1 VCRSWALIAA
11 APRPAAPHP
20 PPPPQALLDQ
30 LHHSSPAFRAGPTAV
45 LDAPDEEGATALIL
59 AARGGHAECLRLLLA
74 RGAALEAQS
83 RRSDSGSALH
93 EAAARRHAAALD
105 VLLEAGASPF
115 VENGRGYTAMD
126 LGCSTKAAE
135 LLRRM
140 EAGALWRGWV
150 LQKVPRLG
158 GLSTEWQRRW
168 AVVCH
173 RLPRPGAPPER
184 RLAHVVLLCY
194 KGTDAFAPA
203 CRAWLDGAR
212 AAEAPA
218 PRGGRPRGA
227 VALHRKHAAPA
238 GASAAGGPREGGF
251 QLAFRPDDESPPGV
265 AAFRAFLA
273 AADSATRAA
282 AAGGGGGGAPAR
294 VAPPPSA
301 GAARPPRASSP
312 RFSPLG
318 AGAAAATASDAA
330 LAARL
335 QQEEDDALL
344 AARLARRGD
353 AGGGGAH
360 LAPAPSGPP
369 MSQPSSD
376 VGAFY
381 PTIRFAD
388 DRAAAAAAAASH
400 SPLGA
405 ASSLAASAWPSA
417 PPAPGATPPPAS
429 TTEEDDLCVVCQDA
443 PARVGLVHGS
453 SAHKCCCRACAA
465 ELCGPRGS
473 GKCPLCNQRITSV
486 LDVF

>member
-1 VCRSWALIAA
+1 VSFSARRRRSPPLTA
-11 APRPAAPHP
+11 P
-20 PPPPQALLDQ
+20 PPAPQTLLDQ
-30 LHHSSPAFRAGPTAV
+30 LHHSSPAFRAGPAAV
-45 LDAPDEEGATALIL
+45 LDALDEEGATAVIL

-83 RRSDSGSALH
+83 RRADSGSALH
-93 EAAARRHAAALD
+93 EAVARRHAAAID
-105 VLLEAGASPF
+105 VLLAAGASPF

-140 EAGALWRGWV
+140 EVGALWRGWV

-194 KGTDAFAPA
+194 KGTDAFAPS

-238 GASAAGGPREGGF
+238 GAAAAGGPREGGF
-251 QLAFRPDDESPPGV
+251 QLAFRPDDESPPGM
-265 AAFRAFLA
+265 AAFRTFLA
-273 AADSATRAA
+273 DADSATRAA
-282 AAGGGGGGAPAR
+282 AAAGGGGGAPAR
-294 VAPPPSA
+294 GAPPPRA
-301 GAARPPRASSP
+301 GAARPARASSP
-312 RFSPLG
+312 RFSPHG

-335 QQEEDDALL
+335 QQEEDDAQL
-344 AARLARRGD
+344 AARLARQGG
-353 AGGGGAH
+353 AGGGGAGAH
-360 LAPAPSGPP
+360 LAPAPSAPP

-388 DRAAAAAAAASH
+388 DRAAAAAAAASR
-400 SPLGA
+400 PPPAA
-405 ASSLAASAWPSA
+405 ASSLAASARPSA
-417 PPAPGATPPPAS
+417 PPAPGAAPPAAS
-429 TTEEDDLCVVCQDA
+429 ASEDDGLCCVCLDA

-453 SAHKCCCRACAA
+453 SAHKCCCRDCAA
-465 ELCGPRGS
+465 NLCGPS
-473 GKCPLCNQRITSV
+473 GGGICPICKAPFTSV